1 MYDTQSDLP
10 AFQVFISRRIVRA
23 AQITEIYSS
32 TVVGVGPDKV
42 SVQVHYPEHK
52 PIPAV
57 GWWILCY
64 EDGYVSFCP
73 PESFVTGYQ
82 ALNAGR
88 EGAYAAIDSERAY
101 QDAGRGNAKRH
112 EGAAPHLSPG
122 EIILAMEKCL
132 HDARLAWYTPDGAT
146 TCLPHLRKVTALGV
160 QAMENY
166 GAPLR

>member
-10 AFQVFISRRIVRA
+10 AFGTYISRRIVRA

-42 SVQVHYPEHK
+42 SISVHYPEHK

-82 ALNAGR
+82 SLNVGR

-101 QDAGRGNAKRH
+101 QDAGRGNAQRH
-112 EGAAPHLSPG
+112 EGSSPKLMPG
-122 EIILAMEKCL
+122 EVILCIEKCL
-132 HDARLAWYTPDGAT
+132 HDAREAWYKPNGGKE
-146 TCLPHLRKVTALGV
+146 CLPYLRKVAALAV